1 MAINKPKLKY
11 VPGTHG
17 KKRPDAANLAG
28 QFIREWHQRHLKL
41 KGKKLYRQRCALQFA
56 FRVKSAPGPWR

>member
-41 KGKKLYRQRCALQFA
+41 KGKKNCTVRDASCNLLFA
-56 FRVKSAPGPWR
+56 